1 MGGKLI
7 CSVMHDE
14 ATVHL
19 RQSHFII
26 LYESATLHFQHEENL
41 HASL

>member
-14 ATVHL
+14 ATAHL
-19 RQSHFII
+19 RQSCSII
-26 LYESATLHFQHEENL
+26 F
-41 HASL
+41 SLSKRNAAFSG

>member
-7 CSVMHDE
+7 CSVMHNE
-14 ATVHL
+14 ATAHL

-26 LYESATLHFQHEENL
+26 LFQSVMLHFQHEENL
-41 HASL
+41 HALI